1 MELGTSAANGLNT
14 GIDEAEPTV
23 TENAAQMVA
32 GAKGAADAQAGGFKS
47 TGSEAG
53 GSFKQGMAEKN
64 PEVVEEARLGFEAAA
79 LKAGE
84 SVNKYKEAG
93 TGAVEG
99 FKGSMAEQRE
109 QLEAYVEN
117 YFAGMGDSAK

>member
-1 MELGTSAANGLNT
+1 
-14 GIDEAEPTV
+14 
-23 TENAAQMVA
+23 MVA

-99 FKGSMAEQRE
+99 FKGSMASRE
-109 QLEAYVEN
+109 SSWKRTWKIILPGWETRRKK
-117 YFAGMGDSAK
+117 GSR